1 MGKLFGKCLNR
12 AQEPQIRLNVELCGP
27 GVENVL
33 FTCLLSQRGDDE
45 EVADDAREG
54 ETHLDEHQG
63 HALRRGLHR
72 SSSSQI
78 RTILQLEGSS
88 SDAIIRFT
96 SSAFNIRV
104 FFTSCLLLTPYREPI
119 VLLSQTGRKKCFA
132 STFLLQFSPCKHIV
146 FSPDIGSCELS

>member
-12 AQEPQIRLNVELCGP
+12 APEPQIRLNVELCGP

-72 SSSSQI
+72 SSSAVRSEQI
-78 RTILQLEGSS
+78 SVGCKWKEAAAT
-88 SDAIIRFT
+88 
-96 SSAFNIRV
+96 
-104 FFTSCLLLTPYREPI
+104 LL
-119 VLLSQTGRKKCFA
+119 
-132 STFLLQFSPCKHIV
+132 
-146 FSPDIGSCELS
+146 